1 MVDEEMEIFMREKL
15 LGYDDRK
22 MKGLPP
28 KTVKKLEKYSR
39 IEMMKVYLLREL
51 EINNNLREM
60 DVYDNFLQGEIYLRY

>member
-1 MVDEEMEIFMREKL
+1 MEIFMREKL
-15 LGYDDRK
+15 LGYDNRK
-22 MKGLPP
+22 MKGLPQ

-39 IEMMKVYLLREL
+39 IEMIKVYLLREL

>member
-39 IEMMKVYLLREL
+39 IEMMKIYLLREL
-51 EINNNLREM
+51 
-60 DVYDNFLQGEIYLRY
+60 